1 MEVDKKN
8 NVLSLAKEKSKCP
21 TCKKISKE
29 PFFAFVRY
37 LNAGINYNF
46 SKMQNLLLTRGLAKK
61 APLGL
66 GSVWAVSAR
75 DVFDLGIEQL
85 KKDPFFFLDQTP
97 TRQPWK
103 K

>member
-1 MEVDKKN
+1 
-8 NVLSLAKEKSKCP
+8 
-21 TCKKISKE
+21 
-29 PFFAFVRY
+29 
-37 LNAGINYNF
+37 
-46 SKMQNLLLTRGLAKK
+46 MQNLLLMRGLAKK

-75 DVFDLGIEQL
+75 DVFDVGIEQL

-97 TRQPWK
+97 NSQPWK